1 MLKLSSYILIEGE
14 QKWEFSSVHNVSIV
28 EDTDTLTDTCELQL
42 PKKTVWKGYKSAEG
56 HLLPIKRGDKI
67 TVKLGY
73 DGELVTRFVGFV
85 RSVDVKV
92 PITIK
97 CEDGMFL
104 LKLKKAEPKSWKNAS
119 LKDVLQHLLKDT
131 DIDFQLIDND
141 IELGS
146 YRIVKPF
153 VSEELQ
159 ELKEK
164 YMLSSYFRMIDGKN
178 VLYVGLKYPL
188 DNRRKHIFRH
198 GKNIVSEDLEYRN
211 KDDIRVRVQA
221 ESFGAK
227 HKKTT
232 IEIGD
237 KDGDLVKIR
246 IDGLSEDE
254 LKKYAEQALENYK
267 KDGFKGS
274 FETFGTPEVSKC
286 NMVEIHASDGN
297 SGTYLVKKNE
307 ITFGLNGYRQRIELA
322 NSVQ

>member
-1 MLKLSSYILIEGE
+1 MLRLSSYILIEGE

-56 HLLPIKRGDKI
+56 RPLPIKRGDKI

-73 DGELVTRFVGFV
+73 DDELVTRFVGFV

-104 LKLKKAEPKSWKNAS
+104 LKLKKAEPKSWKKAS

-131 DIDFQLIDND
+131 DIEFQLIDND

-159 ELKEK
+159 ELREK

-188 DNRRKHIFRH
+188 DNRKKHVFRH
-198 GKNIVSEDLEYRN
+198 GKNIISEDLEYRN

-246 IDGLSEDE
+246 IDGLSEEE
-254 LKKYAEQALENYK
+254 LKKYAERVLENYK

-274 FETFGTPEVSKC
+274 FETFGVPEVSKC
-286 NMVEIHASDGN
+286 DMVEVHASDGN
-297 SGTYLVKKNE
+297 NGTYLVKKNE
-307 ITFGLNGYRQRIELA
+307 ITFGLGGYRQRIELA